1 MQIIDKIENEY
12 IIYWKENDILFSSFK
27 SSTVMTI
34 DVIKTSIEMRHEL
47 SDNSK
52 QYWCSDFTNLKSF
65 NKDARDYAEI
75 HGQEFLFATAVVVN
89 SHITRFIL
97 NTFMKL
103 KKANIPLKA
112 FKTKEDAVS
121 WLNELKRINEGKHE
135 FTT

>member
-1 MQIIDKIENEY
+1 MQTIDKIENSY
-12 IIYWKENDILFSSFK
+12 IIYWKEDGILFSSFK
-27 SSTVMTI
+27 LSTVMTI
-34 DVIKTSIEMRHEL
+34 DVVKTTIEMRHTL
-47 SDNSK
+47 SDNLK

-75 HGQEFLFATAVVVN
+75 HGQEFLYATAVIVN

-103 KKANIPLKA
+103 KKADIPLQA
-112 FKTKEDAVS
+112 FKSKADAVS
-121 WLNELKRINEGKHE
+121 WLNELKRINENKHE